1 MKHRMFKQMHSF
13 SASLIAC
20 VLATSSQNS
29 LAQSVPQKLM
39 TSLQVTEEGNCEQ
52 IHLRL
57 NEPANFAG
65 VLQNGTSA
73 IVEIPIA
80 ILSGDSPTLP
90 VAEILPVP
98 ADNAAGVKTIGFTR
112 TPGQAPT
119 IELRFGATVNYRI
132 IMDAETRHI
141 RVDVAKAGTSAC
153 NTGQSAVGTITQ
165 QRPSGP
171 LAQAST
177 AIAAGR
183 HEEALKLLAPLIPT
197 LSGNDKQ
204 KAMEFNGLALERL
217 GRLNEAKVQYD
228 AILALYPAHESSGRI
243 RQRIADVIDAMKA
256 GPIDDA
262 SKGDLPRDL
271 QAPPSDKA
279 NESLADNSG
288 ALRGTIAPE
297 STLRSMRKIKDP
309 VVDPEAWDWTKY
321 GLAGQAYYR
330 DDQLGDD
337 HELVESEVIS
347 TVSVGVK
354 GENQQRV
361 VSMRVDALNRQ
372 DVGIND
378 NDRKNSIATFY
389 ADILDKPS
397 GVSARVGRQVRN
409 DGGIFSRFDGV
420 STGFKAH
427 KNFDLAVAVGS
438 PVYDRGALPFEDD
451 RYFISASG
459 VYEIPDSAW
468 SGELYFIE
476 QRAGSIV
483 DRRAIGSELRYQTEN
498 LAAYSGVDY
507 DINQDK
513 VSSAFIS
520 GNWQANNRLA
530 LSASLDYRTQPFL
543 LTSNA
548 LSGQDQNK
556 LPSLVNLLGEKQ
568 VLVLSKDRTADAVT
582 AALGVSYTFS
592 DTWQMSFDALWSDV
606 SGMPASG
613 GVDEIP
619 ELANDIYAAAYLNG
633 TSILKSDDTLG
644 LGLTYSH
651 GERRSKIG
659 TDISWRFPVDE
670 ALRINTRLRA
680 SLTTGRGE
688 AVYSITPSIGARY
701 RIDKHWLLES
711 EFGVTLHNGE
721 MPAELQA
728 FAGYRYEF

>member
-1 MKHRMFKQMHSF
+1 MSGRLSGR
-13 SASLIAC
+13 AVLGGLTL
-20 VLATSSQNS
+20 LATSSLS
-29 LAQSVPQKLM
+29 HIAVAQDF
-39 TSLQVTEEGNCEQ
+39 TSLDASTEGGCVQ
-52 IHLRL
+52 IHLRTQDAL
-57 NEPANFAG
+57 NYAG
-65 VLQNGTSA
+65 AALSGQGGKIS
-73 IVEIPIA
+73 IPVEILAGQTAQPGSNRPPKVEANNPAGLTSISLVRSSA
-80 ILSGDSPTLP
+80 TSGLISLTLSEP
-90 VAEILPVP
+90 V
-98 ADNAAGVKTIGFTR
+98 R
-112 TPGQAPT
+112 
-119 IELRFGATVNYRI
+119 YRI
-132 IMDAETRHI
+132 VMDAETRHI
-141 RVDVAKAGTSAC
+141 RIDVAKPGTSTC
-153 NTGQSAVGTITQ
+153 NTGQAAVGSITQ
-165 QRPSGP
+165 QQPTGP
-171 LAQAST
+171 LAQATS

-204 KAMEFNGLALERL
+204 KAMELNGLALERL
-217 GRLNEAKVQYD
+217 GRLGEAKVQYE
-228 AILALYPAHESSGRI
+228 AVLALFPAHESSGRI
-243 RQRIADVIDAMKA
+243 RQRIADVTDAMKA
-256 GPIDDA
+256 LPIDDSA
-262 SKGDLPRDL
+262 KGDLPREL
-271 QAPPSDKA
+271 QAAPSDKA
-279 NESLADNSG
+279 NENLADNSG

-309 VVDPEAWDWTKY
+309 VVDPEAWAWTTY
-321 GLAGQAYYR
+321 GTAGQAYYR

-347 TVSVGVK
+347 SVSVGVK

-361 VSMRVDALNRQ
+361 FSMRVDALNRQ

-378 NDRKNSIATFY
+378 NARSNSISTFY
-389 ADILDKPS
+389 ADILDKPL
-397 GVSARVGRQVRN
+397 GVSARLGRQVRN
-409 DGGIFSRFDGV
+409 DGGIFGRFDGV

-459 VYEIPDSAW
+459 VYELPESAW

-483 DRRAIGSELRYQTEN
+483 DRRAIGTELRYQTDD
-498 LAAYSGVDY
+498 LAAYAGVDY

-520 GNWQANNRLA
+520 GNWQANDRLV

-548 LSGQDQNK
+548 LSGQEQDK

-582 AALGVSYTFS
+582 AALGVSYTYS
-592 DTWQMSFDALWSDV
+592 DRWHMSFDALWSDV

-633 TSILKSDDTLG
+633 TSILKTDDTLG

-659 TDISWRFPVDE
+659 ADISWRFPVDE

-680 SLTTGRGE
+680 SVTTGRGE
-688 AVYSITPSIGARY
+688 AIYSITPSIGARY